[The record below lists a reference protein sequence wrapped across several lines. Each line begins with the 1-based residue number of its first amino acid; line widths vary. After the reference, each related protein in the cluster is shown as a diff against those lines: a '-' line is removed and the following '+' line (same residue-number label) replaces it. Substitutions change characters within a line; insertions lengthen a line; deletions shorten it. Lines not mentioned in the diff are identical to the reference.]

1 MSETHTFPRG
11 DVEEPVPVAQWVGLL
26 LAPAAFAAHLEVAYV
41 LVRWACLRD
50 GDLWVHVVDLLAVL
64 LAVLGTWV
72 AWHALSRA
80 GRVEPGDEG
89 GAGPRTRLLGILG
102 VGMSGMLT
110 LVLVAQWI
118 ASFFISTCQ

>member
-11 DVEEPVPVAQWVGLL
+11 DVEEPAPVAQWVGLL

-50 GDLWVHVVDLLAVL
+50 GDPWVHVVDLLAVL
-64 LAVLGTWV
+64 LAAVGTRA
-72 AWHALSRA
+72 AWHAWSRA

-89 GAGPRTRLLGILG
+89 GPGPRTRLLGVLG
-102 VGMSGMLT
+102 IGMSGMLT